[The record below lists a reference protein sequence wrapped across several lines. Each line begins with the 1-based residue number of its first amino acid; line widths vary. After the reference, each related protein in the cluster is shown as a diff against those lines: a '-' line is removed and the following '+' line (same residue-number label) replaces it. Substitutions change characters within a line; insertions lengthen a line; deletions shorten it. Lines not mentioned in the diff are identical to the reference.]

1 MVVRERKSDRGRLE
15 KNRMGIG
22 EELNR
27 KRGYMKVYKFGGA
40 SVKDAEGV
48 RNLQQIVAQESD
60 DLVIVVSA
68 MGKTTNALEA
78 LLADLLANKDEEA
91 TEKWKDILK
100 FHFGIMD
107 GLDFSNALGREV
119 SRKLGGGWQ
128 PQQLR
133 DAGVKRVLGNLIGDG
148 SVNSKVA
155 NVYERAYDAVVSMG
169 ERMST
174 TIVAAYLRQCGIDVV
189 LWDMTWLLQTDETFR
204 EAAVDME
211 ASEKLIRKAW
221 DKIEGRKIVVAQG
234 FIGGTKNGEPTT
246 LGREGS
252 DYSAAIIGNILGAES
267 VTIWKDVP
275 GILNA
280 DPRLVSE
287 TTKIDELSYND
298 AVELA
303 YSGAQVIHPK
313 TIRPLENKH
322 IPLYVKP
329 FGDVKAAGSIIKD
342 EAKPIDT
349 PIYIWRKNQILVTM
363 RAKDFSFV
371 LEESLS
377 HIFEIV
383 KRNRLKVSLIQ
394 SSAVTISV
402 CMDNDGRR
410 VQQAIAELQNDYKV
424 SWNEGLNLL
433 SIRGTTPEILR
444 REQEGRTILLSQT
457 TRRTARFVM
466 KETNLI

>member
-1 MVVRERKSDRGRLE
+1 
-15 KNRMGIG
+15 
-22 EELNR
+22 
-27 KRGYMKVYKFGGA
+27 MKVYKFGGA
-40 SVKDAEGV
+40 SVKDANGV
-48 RNLQQIVAQESD
+48 RNLQQIVAQESG

-78 LLADLLANKDEEA
+78 VLADQLAGNEEGA
-91 TEKWKDILK
+91 KKKWDDIYAY
-100 FHFGIMD
+100 HFGIIR
-107 GLDFSNALGREV
+107 GLELGEECCERLRRLVEELWKNSV
-119 SRKLGGGWQ
+119 RGG
-128 PQQLR
+128 
-133 DAGVKRVLGNLIGDG
+133 
-148 SVNSKVA
+148 S
-155 NVYERAYDAVVSMG
+155 YEQTYDSVVSMG

-174 TIVAAYLRQCGIDVV
+174 MIVAAYLQQCGMDAV
-189 LWDMTWLLQTDETFR
+189 LWDMTRLLRTDETFR
-204 EAAVDME
+204 EAVVDMD
-211 ASEKLIRKAW
+211 ASEKLIRQAW

-234 FIGGTKNGEPTT
+234 FIGGTEKGEPTT

-329 FGDVKAAGSIIKD
+329 FGNVKAAGSIIKD
-342 EAKPIDT
+342 EAKAISVPV
-349 PIYIWRKNQILVTM
+349 YIWRKNQVLITM

-377 HIFEIV
+377 HIFAIIH
-383 KRNRLKVSLIQ
+383 RYRLRVSLIQ

-402 CMDNDGRR
+402 CVDNTRY
-410 VQQAIAELQNDYKV
+410 VQAAIEALQDDYKV
-424 SWNEGLNLL
+424 SWNDGLSLL
-433 SIRGTTPEILR
+433 TIRGTTPEILR
-444 REQEGRTILLSQT
+444 HEQAGRTILLSQT
-457 TRRTARFVM
+457 TRRTARFVI
-466 KETNLI
+466 KETNLIQ

>member
-1 MVVRERKSDRGRLE
+1 
-15 KNRMGIG
+15 
-22 EELNR
+22 
-27 KRGYMKVYKFGGA
+27 MKVYKFGGA
-40 SVKDAEGV
+40 SVKDANGV
-48 RNLQQIVAQESD
+48 RNLQQIVAQESG

-91 TEKWKDILK
+91 TQKWEDILRY
-100 FHFGIMD
+100 HFGIMME
-107 GLDFSNALGREV
+107 LDFPHELCCRLSPNF
-119 SRKLGGGWQ
+119 GGKWY
-128 PQQLR
+128 PKQLR
-133 DAGVKRVLGNLIGDG
+133 DAGVKRLLGDWIGDG
-148 SVNSKVA
+148 SVNNEVA
-155 NVYERAYDAVVSMG
+155 NVYERAYDGVVSMG

-174 TIVAAYLRQCGIDVV
+174 MIVAAYLRQCGMDAV
-189 LWDMTWLLQTDETFR
+189 LWDMTQLLRTDETFR
-204 EAAVDME
+204 EAVVDMD
-211 ASEKLIRKAW
+211 ASEKLICKAW
-221 DKIEGRKIVVAQG
+221 DKIDGRKIVVAQG
-234 FIGGTKNGEPTT
+234 FIGGTEKGEPTT

-329 FGDVKAAGSIIKD
+329 FGNAKAAGSIIKD
-342 EAKPIDT
+342 EAKAISVPV
-349 PIYIWRKNQILVTM
+349 YIWRKNQVLITM

-377 HIFEIV
+377 HIFAIIH
-383 KRNRLKVSLIQ
+383 RYRLRVSLIQ

-402 CMDNDGRR
+402 CVDNTRY
-410 VQQAIAELQNDYKV
+410 VQDAIEALQDDYKV
-424 SWNEGLNLL
+424 SWNEGLSLL
-433 SIRGTTPEILR
+433 TIRGTTPEILR

-457 TRRTARFVM
+457 TRRTARFVI
-466 KETNLI
+466 KETNLIQ

>member
-15 KNRMGIG
+15 KNRIGIG

-424 SWNEGLNLL
+424 SWNEGLSLL
-433 SIRGTTPEILR
+433 TIRGTTPEILR